1 MRFGFLFLF
10 LIFPFFLLTP
20 LLNSYQAMSDFCL
33 LVKNVDCEKI
43 GELSEQLDK
52 IKEEC
57 GGHLLS
63 QFSEKIDQCKK
74 ILTQEK
80 KKKHR
85 KLKDIETQEITT
97 EKILKNINL
106 NIKQL
111 NVEIANLNL
120 SISSL
125 EKNIEERL
133 RIIKELEEIILK
145 QKNILKNLIR
155 QLYEYENDSCF
166 EVFLPHNNNNLSNFI
181 RKIIETEILQEK
193 LQNSIKEL
201 KETKQKI
208 EQEKIELEKEKETKI
223 KYKNQKEDSK
233 ESLETKQNQKK
244 HLLKKLAEAKT
255 PLEKEIIKIETELI
269 ELKAAMERIQ
279 KYLAQ
284 WVLVGQVTWPAI
296 FSAVNRSSQVTG
308 VRPALL
314 LAILQ
319 IESRFGSRLGIPGRY
334 LEYCNWS
341 SIRGKIEARAL
352 EEICASFGYDPNKV
366 PMSVRCAI
374 GPSQFLPNTWQSYQK
389 FYKDLNNPWDLNDA
403 VLATG
408 YYLKRNG
415 ATAGNERGAVF
426 VYNRSQAYVDAVM
439 ETAEAWQN
447 VINICGLDLSCPQ
460 MKERLES
467 RESFRQIPQ

>member
-1 MRFGFLFLF
+1 MRFGFLSLF
-10 LIFPFFLLTP
+10 FIFIFFLLTP
-20 LLNSYQAMSDFCL
+20 FLNSQVMSDNFCL
-33 LVKNVDCEKI
+33 SVKNVDCEKI

-52 IKEEC
+52 IKKEC
-57 GGHLLS
+57 DEHLFPW
-63 QFSEKIDQCKK
+63 FSKKIDQCKK
-74 ILTQEK
+74 ILDQEK
-80 KKKHR
+80 KKRHKE
-85 KLKDIETQEITT
+85 LKNIEIQEITT
-97 EKILKNINL
+97 KKILKNINL
-106 NIKQL
+106 NIQQL
-111 NVEIANLNL
+111 NIEIANLNL
-120 SISSL
+120 SINDL
-125 EKNIEERL
+125 KKNIEERL
-133 RIIKELEEIILK
+133 KIIKELEEITLK

-155 QLYEYENDSCF
+155 QLYEYESSPYT
-166 EVFLPHNNNNLSNFI
+166 EVFLAYNSISSFT
-181 RKIIETEILQEK
+181 RKIIEVELLQERF
-193 LQNSIKEL
+193 QESIKEL
-201 KETKQKI
+201 KETKQRI
-208 EQEKIELEKEKETKI
+208 EQEKIELEREKETKI
-223 KYKNQKEDSK
+223 KYKNQKENSK
-233 ESLETKQNQKK
+233 ESLKIKQNQKK
-244 HLLKKLAEAKT
+244 HLLEKLAQAKT
-255 PLEKEIIKIETELI
+255 PLEKEIIRIETELI
-269 ELKAAMERIQ
+269 ELKAAMEKIQ

-284 WVLVGQVTWPAI
+284 WVLVGQVTWPTI

-319 IESRFGSRLGIPGRY
+319 IESRFGSRLGIPGKY

-341 SIRGKIEARAL
+341 SIRGKIEAKTL
-352 EEICASFGYDPNKV
+352 EEICTSFGYDPNKV

-389 FYKDLNNPWDLNDA
+389 LYKDLNNPWDLNDA

-415 ATAGNERGAVF
+415 ATTGNERGAVF
-426 VYNRSQAYVDAVM
+426 VYNRSQVYVEAVM